1 MARPG
6 KRYSIRGGVG
16 AQYQEEQEAGYGIR
30 REDNNLLTSKPEPY
44 LPGQP
49 RKIIAGQESIWVK
62 NYSIQSEPWRS
73 ETEINSISSFHNW
86 RCIGRNV
93 AIGWHGWFHPYTAAY
108 LNTDSN
114 DDDDP
119 EDNDG
124 KCDYSSD
131 PGAFLFGIFIASL
144 RLSYCTGYHLH
155 CTK

>member
-30 REDNNLLTSKPEPY
+30 REDNNLLTSKPESY
-44 LPGQP
+44 LPGLP

-62 NYSIQSEPWRS
+62 NYFNPKRTLTQWNRDQFHLIVP
-73 ETEINSISSFHNW
+73 IHNW

-114 DDDDP
+114 DDDVP
-119 EDNDG
+119 EDKDG

-144 RLSYCTGYHLH
+144 VTTAFL
-155 CTK
+155 